1 MTDLVRHRSDLSD
14 LHVFYA
20 VAIHG
25 GLNAAARALRV
36 DPSTVTRTLDQ
47 LESRL
52 NAKLV
57 RRSPQGVTLT
67 RAGEI
72 ALLRVRTIEHL
83 VAELESEI
91 IDAESSV
98 PEGRVTIGC
107 PDGIGAYLVAP
118 ALRTLLQENPK
129 LDIGIDCG
137 LWQDHPLRSEAE
149 IVLTYTEPTGSDT
162 IAKELAH
169 LHYALFASPK
179 FLDLYGT
186 PKSLDEFIRHPFI
199 HHAAHTA
206 TDRMSERVPAFH
218 QLANRRL
225 ESNSS
230 AAVIEAVK
238 AGVGLAALPTAA
250 LTVAPELVMLG
261 NPVPGAR
268 LWLAHHRETARI
280 PRVRAV
286 IDWLCETFDPVRK
299 PWFRAEFVHPSEF
312 MHLLP
317 SASSTQ
323 PVAADGENADR
334 AKA

>member
-1 MTDLVRHRSDLSD
+1 MTGVVRHRSDLSD

-25 GLNAAARALRV
+25 GLNAAARALRI

-67 RAGEI
+67 RAGEM
-72 ALLRVRTIEHL
+72 ALQRVRTIEHL
-83 VAELESEI
+83 VAEMEAEI
-91 IDAESSV
+91 VDAESAA

-107 PDGIGAYLVAP
+107 PDGIGAYLLAP
-118 ALRTLLQENPK
+118 SLAGLLQENPK

-137 LWQDHPLRSEAE
+137 LWQDHALRSAPE
-149 IVLTYTEPTGSDT
+149 IVLTYNEPNQSDT
-162 IAKELAH
+162 VGKELAH

-186 PKSLDEFIRHPFI
+186 PTTIDEFIRHTFI
-199 HHAAHTA
+199 HHAAHTP
-206 TDRMSERVPAFH
+206 TDRMSARVPAFH
-218 QLANRRL
+218 ELANRRL

-230 AAVIEAVK
+230 AAVMEAVR
-238 AGVGLAALPTAA
+238 AGVGIAALPTAA
-250 LTVAPELVMLG
+250 LTVLPDLVMLG
-261 NPVPGAR
+261 KPVPGAR
-268 LWLAHHRETARI
+268 LWLVHHREVARI

-286 IDWLCETFDPVRK
+286 IDWLYEVFDPLRK
-299 PWFRAEFVHPSEF
+299 PWYRAEFVHPSEF
-312 MHLLP
+312 RHLLP
-317 SASSTQ
+317 G
-323 PVAADGENADR
+323 AANLPPTLIHGENADR

>member
-1 MTDLVRHRSDLSD
+1 MAELVRHRSDLSD

-67 RAGEI
+67 RAGEM
-72 ALLRVRTIEHL
+72 ALQRVRTIEHL
-83 VAELESEI
+83 VGELEAEI
-91 IDAESSV
+91 IDAESAV

-107 PDGIGAYLVAP
+107 PDGVGAYMVAP
-118 ALRTLLQENPK
+118 ALTSLLQENPK

-149 IVLTYTEPTGSDT
+149 VVLTYTEPNQSDT
-162 IAKELAH
+162 VGKELAH
-169 LHYALFASPK
+169 LHYALFASSK

-186 PKSLDEFIRHPFI
+186 PTTLDEFIRHTFI
-199 HHAAHTA
+199 HHAAHTP
-206 TDRMSERVPAFH
+206 TDRMSARVPAFH
-218 QLANRRL
+218 ELANRRL

-230 AAVIEAVK
+230 AAVLEAVK
-238 AGVGLAALPTAA
+238 AGVGIAALPTAVLA
-250 LTVAPELVMLG
+250 FEPDLVMLG
-261 NPVPGAR
+261 KPVPGAR
-268 LWLAHHRETARI
+268 LWLVHHREVARI
-280 PRVRAV
+280 PRVRTV
-286 IDWLCETFDPVRK
+286 IDWLYEVFDPVRK
-299 PWFRAEFVHPSEF
+299 PWYRAEFVHPSEF
-312 MHLLP
+312 THLLP
-317 SASSTQ
+317 G
-323 PVAADGENADR
+323 AAKPDQRFHDGENADR

>member
-1 MTDLVRHRSDLSD
+1 MAGLVRHRSDLSD

-25 GLNAAARALRV
+25 GLNAAARALHI

-67 RAGEI
+67 RAGEM
-72 ALLRVRTIEHL
+72 ALQRVRTIEHL
-83 VAELESEI
+83 VAELEAEI
-91 IDAESSV
+91 IDAESAV
-98 PEGRVTIGC
+98 PEGRVTIGA

-118 ALRTLLQENPK
+118 FLAGLLQENPK

-137 LWQDHPLRSEAE
+137 LWQDHPLRSETE
-149 IVLTYTEPTGSDT
+149 IVLTYTEPTQADAVG
-162 IAKELAH
+162 KELAH

-186 PKSLDEFIRHPFI
+186 PTTLDEFIRHTFV

-206 TDRMSERVPAFH
+206 TDRMSARVPAF
-218 QLANRRL
+218 QELANRRM

-230 AAVIEAVK
+230 AAVMEAVR
-238 AGVGLAALPTAA
+238 AGVGIAALPTAA
-250 LTVAPELVMLG
+250 LTVQPDLVMLG
-261 NPVPGAR
+261 KPVPGAR
-268 LWLAHHRETARI
+268 LWLVHHRETARI

-286 IDWLCETFDPVRK
+286 IDWLYEVFDPVRK

-317 SASSTQ
+317 GAPATD
-323 PVAADGENADR
+323 AAFADRENTGR

>member
-1 MTDLVRHRSDLSD
+1 MAELVRHRSDLSD

-67 RAGEI
+67 RAGEM
-72 ALLRVRTIEHL
+72 ALHRVRTIEHL
-83 VAELESEI
+83 VSELEAEI
-91 IDAESSV
+91 VDAESAV
-98 PEGRVTIGC
+98 PEGRVTVGC
-107 PDGIGAYLVAP
+107 PDGVGAYMVTP
-118 ALRTLLQENPK
+118 ALASLLQENPK
-129 LDIGIDCG
+129 LDIGLDCG

-149 IVLTYTEPTGSDT
+149 IVLTYTEPSQSDMVG
-162 IAKELAH
+162 KELAH

-186 PKSLDEFIRHPFI
+186 PTTIDEFIRHTFV
-199 HHAAHTA
+199 HHVAHTP
-206 TDRMSERVPAFH
+206 TDRMSPRVPAFH
-218 QLANRRL
+218 ELANRRM

-230 AAVIEAVK
+230 AAIMEAVK
-238 AGVGLAALPTAA
+238 AGVGIAALPTACLA
-250 LTVAPELVMLG
+250 FQPDLVMLG

-268 LWLAHHRETARI
+268 LWLVHHREAARI
-280 PRVRAV
+280 PRVRTV
-286 IDWLCETFDPVRK
+286 IDWLYEVFDPVRK
-299 PWFRAEFVHPSEF
+299 PWFRAEFVHPSAF
-312 MHLLP
+312 MHLLSGGVRP
-317 SASSTQ
+317 TG
-323 PVAADGENADR
+323 PVDHGENADR
-334 AKA
+334 VKA

>member
-1 MTDLVRHRSDLSD
+1 MADLVRHRSDLSD

-91 IDAESSV
+91 IDAESAV

-118 ALRTLLQENPK
+118 ALRALLQENPK

-162 IAKELAH
+162 VAKELAH

-261 NPVPGAR
+261 NPVPGAK
-268 LWLAHHRETARI
+268 LWLAHHRETSRI

-317 SASSTQ
+317 SGSPAQ
-323 PVAADGENADR
+323 PVATDRENADR

>member
-1 MTDLVRHRSDLSD
+1 MTGVVRHRSDLSD

-20 VAIHG
+20 VAVHG

-67 RAGEI
+67 RAGEM

-83 VAELESEI
+83 VAELEAEI
-91 IDAESSV
+91 IDAESAV

-107 PDGIGAYLVAP
+107 PDGVGAYMVAP
-118 ALRTLLQENPK
+118 ALRSLLQENPK

-149 IVLTYTEPTGSDT
+149 VVLTYTEPTQSDT

-186 PKSLDEFIRHPFI
+186 PTTLDEFIRHTFI

-206 TDRMSERVPAFH
+206 TDRMSARVPAFH
-218 QLANRRL
+218 ELANRRL

-230 AAVIEAVK
+230 AAVLEAVK
-238 AGVGLAALPTAA
+238 AGVGIAALPTAV
-250 LTVAPELVMLG
+250 LPFEPDLVMLG

-268 LWLAHHRETARI
+268 LWLVHHRETARI

-286 IDWLCETFDPVRK
+286 IDWLYEVFDPMRK

-312 MHLLP
+312 RHLLP
-317 SASSTQ
+317 RAVDVPSTFS
-323 PVAADGENADR
+323 DGENADR